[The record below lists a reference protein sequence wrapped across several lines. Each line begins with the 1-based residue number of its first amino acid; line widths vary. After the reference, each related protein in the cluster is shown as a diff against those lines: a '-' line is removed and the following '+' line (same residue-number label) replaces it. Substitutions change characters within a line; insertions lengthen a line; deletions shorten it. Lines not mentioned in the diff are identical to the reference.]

1 MDAVKVKNPTGS
13 SRDKRQ
19 GGPGEPVAAV
29 SRRLLKFPFLET
41 EARGTDHTGD
51 YMMLQDADALP
62 QLIGDYKPVDQW
74 QVHINRL
81 FYRFRGDQVRR
92 FYQTFTSAD
101 YRLAHALAA
110 DYFEKVVKRDKASGV
125 KRQASGEKA
134 SNLSLTPHPS
144 PLTVLELGPGNGN
157 LAACFLSH
165 LQALDTNKVVYPRV
179 RYVLVDWEQTV
190 LDTALTHPGLAV
202 HRDRVETHQGTV
214 DRLDAV
220 ADGSVDRI
228 ICNELW
234 NDLPTKLMSRQASD
248 IEEEFM
254 RPNVSETAHAKISDW
269 QAFVRSFEAMDVER
283 LKQFP
288 PFFDDLVWEREY
300 RVVEWKE
307 VPYRKTIA
315 DFLKRIDEHVVVPVN
330 LGACATI
337 KEAKRL
343 LAPDAIGFSSF
354 DAGTADMNV
363 LNDPEKPCYG
373 QFGGQ
378 QSFMVNFALVEAIAK
393 QLEAGAMTL
402 ESQREFVGR
411 SLGTN
416 VLTLMDLIATHPS
429 AGKKMAPWE
438 QDRLM
443 LKTLRALNETYR
455 SPYEHY
461 LDFPIPFE
469 MPLEERASLQALVR
483 ALKPAGIPD
492 TIAYLTEE
500 ELSVASKDLEGI
512 GYDPQSFMIALTA
525 PPSPVDYFHCL
536 IRPR

>member
-1 MDAVKVKNPTGS
+1 
-13 SRDKRQ
+13 
-19 GGPGEPVAAV
+19 
-29 SRRLLKFPFLET
+29 
-41 EARGTDHTGD
+41 
-51 YMMLQDADALP
+51 MLQNADALP

-74 QVHINRL
+74 QAHINRL

-92 FYQTFTSAD
+92 FYQTFASAD

-110 DYFEKVVKRDKASGV
+110 DYFEKVRKRDATRAS
-125 KRQASGEKA
+125 KPQPSALSTE
-134 SNLSLTPHPS
+134 SLT
-144 PLTVLELGPGNGN
+144 VMELGPGNGN

-165 LQALDTNKVVYPRV
+165 LKALDSGGAVYPRV
-179 RYVLVDWEQTV
+179 RYVLVDWEQAV
-190 LDTALTHPGLAV
+190 LDAARAHPALASH
-202 HRDRVETHQGTV
+202 HDRVETHRGTV

-234 NDLPTKLMSRQASD
+234 NDLPTKLMSRQASE

-254 RPNVSETAHAKISDW
+254 RPNVNEALHAKIPDW
-269 QAFVRSFEAMDVER
+269 AAFVRAFDAMDIET
-283 LKQFP
+283 LKGFP
-288 PFFDDLVWEREY
+288 PFLDDLVWEREY
-300 RVVEWKE
+300 RTVEWKE
-307 VPYRKTIA
+307 VPYRKTITE
-315 DFLKRIDEHVVVPVN
+315 FLKRIDEHVLVPVN

-378 QSFMVNFALVEAIAK
+378 QSFMVNFALTEAVAK
-393 QLEAGAMTL
+393 QLEAGTMTV

-429 AGKKMAPWE
+429 AGTSMALWE

-455 SPYEHY
+455 SPYERH
-461 LDFPIPFE
+461 LDFPIPLDI
-469 MPLEERASLQALVR
+469 PPGERESFQALVR
-483 ALKPAGIPD
+483 WLTPTGIPD
-492 TIAYLTEE
+492 TVAYLTEE
-500 ELSVASKDLEGI
+500 ELALASKDLEDI
-512 GYDPQSFMIALTA
+512 GYDPQSFMIALSA
-525 PPSPVDYFHCL
+525 PPSPVDYGHFF
-536 IRPR
+536 IRPH

>member
-1 MDAVKVKNPTGS
+1 
-13 SRDKRQ
+13 
-19 GGPGEPVAAV
+19 
-29 SRRLLKFPFLET
+29 
-41 EARGTDHTGD
+41 
-51 YMMLQDADALP
+51 MLQNADALP

-74 QVHINRL
+74 QVHINAL
-81 FYRFRGDQVRR
+81 FYRFRGDQIRN
-92 FYQTFTSAD
+92 FYQTFASAD

-110 DYFEKVVKRDKASGV
+110 DYFETVVKRDAARVSKSQHSALSTH
-125 KRQASGEKA
+125 
-134 SNLSLTPHPS
+134 SLT
-144 PLTVLELGPGNGN
+144 VMELGPGNGN

-165 LQALDTNKVVYPRV
+165 LKVLDKDGAIYPRI
-179 RYVLVDWEQTV
+179 RYVLVDGEQSV
-190 LDTALTHPGLAV
+190 LDTALAHPDLAA
-202 HRDRVETHQGTV
+202 HRNLVETHRGTV

-234 NDLPTKLMSRQASD
+234 NDLPTKLMSRQAND

-254 RPNVSETAHAKISDW
+254 RPNLSEAVHAKIPDW
-269 QAFVRSFEAMDVER
+269 ATFVRAFDRMDIEV
-283 LKQFP
+283 LKGFP
-288 PFFDDLVWEREY
+288 PFLDDLVWEREY

-307 VPYRKTIA
+307 VPYRKTIT
-315 DFLKRIDEHVVVPVN
+315 DFLKRIDEHVLVPVN

-378 QSFMVNFALVEAIAK
+378 QSFMVNFALVEAVAK
-393 QLEAGAMTL
+393 QLEAGTMTL

-429 AGKKMAPWE
+429 AGTRMAPWE

-443 LKTLRALNETYR
+443 LKTIRALSETYR
-455 SPYEHY
+455 SPYERH
-461 LDFPIPFE
+461 LDFPIPLE
-469 MPLEERASLQALVR
+469 MPPEERESLQALVR
-483 ALKPAGIPD
+483 SLTPTGIPD
-492 TIAYLTEE
+492 TVAYLTKK
-500 ELSVASKDLEGI
+500 ELSLASKDLEDI

-525 PPSPVDYFHCL
+525 PPSPVDYFHSF
-536 IRPR
+536 IQPR